1 MTPFHQRP
9 ALDGPNAPAE
19 APDVRL
25 ASIDD
30 LAPAA
35 QLFDEYRQFYGQPAD
50 PLLAARFLRERILRE
65 ESQLLLAW
73 GAGCRPLGFTQLYPS
88 FSSVACR
95 PIHILNDLYVSPD
108 ARGKGVARALLQ
120 AAVQLGRRRN
130 SARLVLE
137 TAQDNTVAR
146 KLYEDFGFVL
156 GNDFTSYSLALD

>member
-1 MTPFHQRP
+1 MTVFPLRP
-9 ALDGPNAPAE
+9 AVDSPNEPAE
-19 APDVRL
+19 APGVRL

-30 LAPAA
+30 LPPAA

-50 PLLAARFLRERILRE
+50 PSLAARFLRERILRD

-73 GAGCRPLGFTQLYPS
+73 GASSRPLGFIQLYPS

-95 PIHILNDLYVSPD
+95 PIYILNDLYVSPG

-137 TAQDNTVAR
+137 TAQNNKTAQ
-146 KLYEDFGFVL
+146 KLYEGFGFVL
-156 GNDFTSYSLALD
+156 GNDFLSYSLSLD